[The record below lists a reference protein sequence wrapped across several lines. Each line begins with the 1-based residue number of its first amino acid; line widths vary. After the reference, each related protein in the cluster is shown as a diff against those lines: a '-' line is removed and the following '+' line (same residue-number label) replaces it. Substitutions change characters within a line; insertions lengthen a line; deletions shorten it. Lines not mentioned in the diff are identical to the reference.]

1 MAEIKNA
8 WIDTMPGNKFFLRD
22 SKRFL
27 EYHMSDEGID
37 FTLYDTDK
45 SEIDGGCIEE
55 PSFKNE
61 NELLKEITEWLNHIK
76 PEVNLSSE
84 NLIQIDDIENYN
96 IKLGTVKE
104 IMKFIEEL
112 TSKGDYQCF
121 ETALLISDRS
131 DLQHNEIN
139 ESLMEQVQKLS
150 EDYDSLFNEDLNYD
164 LEDVFTKYKNKLVDI
179 EDVKREFIV
188 SVEKYMQS
196 DGKDFDAQ
204 ENMEATAAI
213 IAQQM
218 PEYIGKPIGILY
230 NDLIGV
236 GEVKNKSDSKSVEKE
251 CDYELDN
258 EEREI

>member
-1 MAEIKNA
+1 MSEIKNA
-8 WIDTMPGNKFFLRD
+8 WIDTMPENKFFLRD

-104 IMKFIEEL
+104 IMKFIEKL

-121 ETALLISDRS
+121 ETALLISERS
-131 DLQHNEIN
+131 NLNHNEIN
-139 ESLMEQVQKLS
+139 EELIDKVQEVS
-150 EDYDSLFNEDLNYD
+150 DNYDTLFDESINYD
-164 LEDVFTKYKNKLVDI
+164 LEEIFEDYNNEIENDEPDI
-179 EDVKREFIV
+179 
-188 SVEKYMQS
+188 
-196 DGKDFDAQ
+196 
-204 ENMEATAAI
+204 
-213 IAQQM
+213 
-218 PEYIGKPIGILY
+218 
-230 NDLIGV
+230 
-236 GEVKNKSDSKSVEKE
+236 
-251 CDYELDN
+251 CD
-258 EEREI
+258 